1 MTKLLLDEHP
11 LVIIPSL
18 AEKIG
23 LNEAIVLQQLHYW
36 LEKSTNVKEEK
47 RWVYN
52 TYGDWV
58 KQFPFW
64 SETTIRRTITKL
76 EKEGYIQSGKFN
88 KMKIDNTKWY
98 TIDYNRVEDMNR
110 PPVQNGQTKESDWTD
125 EQSKMDRPITRDYTE
140 TTTENIHRVFQY
152 WNSRKIVVHR
162 SMNKAMKSHINA
174 RLEDYTAEELM
185 KAVDN
190 FKTVLDGEQYYWS
203 HKWTLEDFMK
213 PNNVIR
219 FMDDSNPLDSFASS
233 KKSASKK
240 REVVEQ
246 YNSDSVEAGELL
258 EIDL

>member
-36 LEKSTNVKEEK
+36 LEKSTNVKEDK

-52 TYGDWV
+52 TYSDWV

-76 EKEGYIQSGKFN
+76 EKEGYVQSGKFN

-110 PPVQNGQTKESDWTD
+110 PSGQNEQTDRSNWT
-125 EQSKMDRPITRDYTE
+125 EEESKMDRPITRDYTE
-140 TTTENIHRVFQY
+140 TTPENIHRVFQY
-152 WNSRKIVVHR
+152 WNSKGIIKHRK
-162 SMNKAMKSHINA
+162 MNQKMKSHINA
-174 RLEDYTAEELM
+174 RLEDYDSDELLKAIDNY
-185 KAVDN
+185 KAV
-190 FKTVLDGEQYYWS
+190 VDGAQYYWS
-203 HKWTLEDFMK
+203 HLWTLEDFMK
-213 PNNVIR
+213 PNNVVR
-219 FMDDSNPLDSFASS
+219 FLGDSKPFVAFASTKKGNS
-233 KKSASKK
+233 KP
-240 REVVEQ
+240 VVDEEQ
-246 YNSDSVEAGELL
+246 YHSDSVEAGELM
-258 EIDL
+258 EFDL

>member
-110 PPVQNGQTKESDWTD
+110 PPVQNGQTEESKWTD

-140 TTTENIHRVFQY
+140 TTTENKYSSEFEEFWSIYPRKLDKKKAYKSFHRPLKEY
-152 WNSRKIVVHR
+152 GIDEILKGTR
-162 SMNKAMKSHINA
+162 AYAKSVKGSEAKFIKHA
-174 RLEDYTAEELM
+174 STFL
-185 KAVDN
+185 
-190 FKTVLDGEQYYWS
+190 
-203 HKWTLEDFMK
+203 
-213 PNNVIR
+213 NN
-219 FMDDSNPLDSFASS
+219 DSFIDGYEE
-233 KKSASKK
+233 K
-240 REVVEQ
+240 RDKPVRQQE
-246 YNSDSVEAGELL
+246 
-258 EIDL
+258 EIKFMF